1 MPRTLQIAVADD
13 EPDMRDFLKRVLERL
28 GHEVL
33 GPVEN
38 GLQLVDLALA
48 AEPDLIITDVRMPML
63 SGDEAIRQI
72 HASLPVPCI
81 VLSAFGQQEVMAFE
95 SPHVRW
101 AFLGKPFRK
110 NDLEAAIRGLMGV
123 EGAAG
128 PDADLDAEPDAD
140 RAAED
145 LAEGEAEGDAEEGYR
160 A

>member
-1 MPRTLQIAVADD
+1 MSRTLQIAVADD

-48 AEPDLIITDVRMPML
+48 AEPDLIITDVRMPVL
-63 SGDEAIRQI
+63 SGDEAIRKI

-95 SPHVRW
+95 APHVRW

-123 EGAAG
+123 DG
-128 PDADLDAEPDAD
+128 PADP
-140 RAAED
+140 
-145 LAEGEAEGDAEEGYR
+145 DAEEPGEDEFR
-160 A
+160 G